1 MAIDQ
6 VYWDSDCFLGY
17 LNAETDKIDHCKGT
31 IEKAEKGELL
41 IITSAIT
48 FIEVIKM
55 KGREPIKSDAENKI
69 LAFFD
74 EPFISIRNVDRYIG
88 VVARDLIWRHPSL
101 DPKDSIHVATSIFCK
116 LSKLNTFDK
125 ELLKLSNQFGDNP
138 TLEISIPDI
147 PYQGEL
153 FDDTNSHQD

>member
-1 MAIDQ
+1 MSIDQ
-6 VYWDSDCFLGY
+6 VYWDSDCFLGW
-17 LNAETDKIDHCKGT
+17 LNAESDKIDQCKGT
-31 IEKAEKGELL
+31 IEKAEKEELR

-55 KGREPIKSDAENKI
+55 KGREPIKSNAENKI
-69 LAFFD
+69 RSMFEL
-74 EPFISIRNVDRYIG
+74 PYISIRNVDRMTGII
-88 VVARDLIWRHPSL
+88 ARDLLWKHKTLQI
-101 DPKDSIHVATSIFCK
+101 KDSIHVATAIFCK
-116 LSKLNTFDK
+116 LSKLNTFDN

-138 TLEISIPDI
+138 KLEICKPDI